1 MDKKY
6 QVFISSTYTD
16 LIEERQAV
24 IEAVLNAEHIPAGM
38 EAFKVSGKSQEEI
51 IRRWIEESD
60 IYVLILGP
68 RYGSKNQD
76 GISYTQWEYNLAKE
90 LNKPMF
96 SIVLTD
102 EYING
107 MVAQGRITATSL
119 ETQLPEYKTF
129 KKEVSG
135 TLVHMINNIESIKLG
150 VSDSIRQIQRDEDDK
165 LEGWI
170 KGHYLIELEKLRR
183 ENKELLEKLTNRQ
196 DEVISMQKELS
207 NVKDDYIGSYKFS
220 YVKEKLNNQV
230 LDPTAIS
237 KALSDI
243 ENIIKKNDQYNLVV
257 GYKIK
262 YDNQKSDLIAIIEE
276 DKNALEWLVY
286 FESKLLTE
294 NLKYYSTH
302 IGYNLMNEYVI
313 SEWFKFSLI
322 EKETEKG
329 STEVTISL
337 TENGRKFL
345 SMLEMEE
352 GQTK

>member
-96 SIVLTD
+96 SIFLTD

-107 MVAQGRITATSL
+107 MVAQGRINATSL
-119 ETQLPEYKTF
+119 ETQLPDYKTF
-129 KKEVSG
+129 KEEVSS

-150 VSDSIRQIQRDEDDK
+150 VADSIRQIQRDEDDN

-170 KGHYLIELEKLRR
+170 KGHHLTELDALRK

-196 DEVISMQKELS
+196 DEVIDMQKELRD
-207 NVKDDYIGSYKFS
+207 VKDNFIGHYSFDFLFDLLENK
-220 YVKEKLNNQV
+220 
-230 LDPTAIS
+230 AIS
-237 KALSDI
+237 NNMKSYFI
-243 ENIIKKNDQYNLVV
+243 ENYESHGIDLDDGDLTYWREKFDLRASVNDWLEFISPALLMEKVDIYDMNYATGHNDWLLKLLVQYDIIKIESRKNSH
-257 GYKIK
+257 GKAIGK
-262 YDNQKSDLIAIIEE
+262 LI
-276 DKNALEWLVY
+276 
-286 FESKLLTE
+286 LTE
-294 NLKYYSTH
+294 
-302 IGYNLMNEYVI
+302 V
-313 SEWFKFSLI
+313 
-322 EKETEKG
+322 
-329 STEVTISL
+329 
-337 TENGRKFL
+337 GRKYI
-345 SMLEMEE
+345 SMLAM
-352 GQTK
+352 QLK

>member
-38 EAFKVSGKSQEEI
+38 EAFKVSGKSQEDI

-102 EYING
+102 DYINE
-107 MVAQGRITATSL
+107 MVTKDRIKATSL
-119 ETQLPEYKTF
+119 EIQLPEYKAF
-129 KKEVSG
+129 KEEVSG

-150 VSDSIRQIQRDEDDK
+150 VSDSIRQIQRDEGDN

-170 KGHYLIELEKLRR
+170 KGHYKIELEKLRK
-183 ENKELLEKLTNRQ
+183 ENKELLGKLTNRQ
-196 DEVISMQKELS
+196 DEVIDMQKELKH
-207 NVKDDYIGSYKFS
+207 VKDDYIGAFS
-220 YVKEKLNNQV
+220 FEIVKKTLLETTFEYLNFHKIISMYEQNIEDSIENYGKDDEKTLSLITKLKEFKGKSGIIDN
-230 LDPTAIS
+230 
-237 KALSDI
+237 ALSWLL
-243 ENIIKKNDQYNLVV
+243 IKKNTLLSGKSIFTGDPYARDYMACYFPVLQQYNL
-257 GYKIK
+257 
-262 YDNQKSDLIAIIEE
+262 
-276 DKNALEWLVY
+276 LEL
-286 FESKLLTE
+286 
-294 NLKYYSTH
+294 NRNGGRSTD
-302 IGYNLMNEYVI
+302 Y
-313 SEWFKFSLI
+313 
-322 EKETEKG
+322 
-329 STEVTISL
+329 SL
-337 TENGRKFL
+337 TTEGKKFL
-345 SMLEMEE
+345 SMIEI
-352 GQTK
+352 GKIK